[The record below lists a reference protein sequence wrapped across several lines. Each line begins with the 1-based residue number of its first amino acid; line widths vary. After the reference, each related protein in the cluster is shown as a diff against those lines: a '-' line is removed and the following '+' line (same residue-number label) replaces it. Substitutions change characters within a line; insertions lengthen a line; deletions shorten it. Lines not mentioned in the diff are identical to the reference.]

1 MYSVCLPLL
10 LIIFYISVITIAYTP
25 NMQSQ
30 TTITDTTTKNNDFL
44 TYENSDHGL
53 TVQYP
58 ANWDKEEGI
67 PILNEILG
75 VGNIVPF
82 TPSINTDITFEM
94 V

>member
-1 MYSVCLPLL
+1 MSSFTINNILYFSNYDC
-10 LIIFYISVITIAYTP
+10 IHSWYAITTTIA
-25 NMQSQ
+25 
-30 TTITDTTTKNNDFL
+30 DTTTKNNDFL

-53 TVQYP
+53 TVQYH
-58 ANWDKEEGI
+58 ANWDKDEGI
-67 PILNEILG
+67 PILNEILW